1 MLAGEANHEEA
12 KSIIIVKDAIMCA
25 QRFRGPWLGDPVE

>member
-1 MLAGEANHEEA
+1 MLAGEANHEAA

-25 QRFRGPWLGDPVE
+25 HRFRGPWLGDPVE